1 MESVR
6 LTTNYIP
13 SDEEIKD
20 IRLDIISRSEE
31 LARLDEHIRKLSAER
46 DEIQAYI
53 DSRKALISHPRRL
66 PADIVQE
73 IFIAC
78 LPTTRNAVMSTKE
91 APLLLCRICSAW
103 RTIALSVPRL
113 WASLHVPF
121 DFVLPKESRISAV
134 AEWLQRS
141 AACPISISVC
151 DVSPWNWEIQ
161 GLPPTCKKIL
171 TKALCAVADRWLH
184 AKFDMM
190 SVEMADELTDITS
203 PLLESVEFNGLIPTP
218 NQLKFFQV
226 PSVRTVALRL
236 GGSEPLNAVLTMPL
250 MWNQLQH
257 LTITGISFSHLIIIL
272 GQCLQLISINV
283 TPIIDDAFAL
293 APSDPT
299 ESNLPS
305 LASFTIPS
313 GFSSRS
319 VAPRSL
325 NDLISRVHATAA
337 AL

>member
-1 MESVR
+1 
-6 LTTNYIP
+6 
-13 SDEEIKD
+13 
-20 IRLDIISRSEE
+20 
-31 LARLDEHIRKLSAER
+31 
-46 DEIQAYI
+46 
-53 DSRKALISHPRRL
+53 
-66 PADIVQE
+66 
-73 IFIAC
+73 
-78 LPTTRNAVMSTKE
+78 
-91 APLLLCRICSAW
+91 
-103 RTIALSVPRL
+103 
-113 WASLHVPF
+113 
-121 DFVLPKESRISAV
+121 
-134 AEWLQRS
+134 
-141 AACPISISVC
+141 
-151 DVSPWNWEIQ
+151 
-161 GLPPTCKKIL
+161 
-171 TKALCAVADRWLH
+171 
-184 AKFDMM
+184 MM

-325 NDLISRVHATAA
+325 NDLISHVSMPQLRHFNVPAANCQYEAQNSFFLATLGKKSPLVEDLTIYLSSLTAQSLPETLRAFSSLARLVVFDVDTWPWDHDGFQSCTVTMLLTVLSHSSACPMLQELVVHDCSSLDSKSTLDEFVRQRTECAHRLRRLDILFERSWTGSQVSSLMSETEIQSYLVQGLDI
-337 AL
+337 ALRCQNTTPWVAHAPDPWTGLWPEDF